1 MGGFE
6 SLKIAR
12 VASEA
17 SPAPQPQRKNNNNGR
32 RRKQKKSRG
41 LQMCEICIKKVL
53 HHIQVKLLWGTQF
66 GTYYCIRS
74 KFPMKIE
81 KAYGF

>member
-17 SPAPQPQRKNNNNGR
+17 SPAPQPR

-53 HHIQVKLLWGTQF
+53 HHIQVKLL
-66 GTYYCIRS
+66 
-74 KFPMKIE
+74 
-81 KAYGF
+81 

>member
-6 SLKIAR
+6 SFKIAR

-17 SPAPQPQRKNNNNGR
+17 SPPPPPPHLQRKNNNNGR

-53 HHIQVKLLWGTQF
+53 HHIQVKLL
-66 GTYYCIRS
+66 
-74 KFPMKIE
+74 
-81 KAYGF
+81 

>member
-6 SLKIAR
+6 SFKIAR

-17 SPAPQPQRKNNNNGR
+17 SPPHLQRKNNNNGR
-32 RRKQKKSRG
+32 RRKQKKSSG

-53 HHIQVKLLWGTQF
+53 HHIQVKLL
-66 GTYYCIRS
+66 
-74 KFPMKIE
+74 
-81 KAYGF
+81 